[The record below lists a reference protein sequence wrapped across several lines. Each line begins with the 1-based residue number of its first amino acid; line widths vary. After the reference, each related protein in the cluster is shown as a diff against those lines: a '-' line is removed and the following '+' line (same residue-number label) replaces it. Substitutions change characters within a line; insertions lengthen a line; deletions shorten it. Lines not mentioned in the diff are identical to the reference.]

1 MLEEDQIDENAKNK
15 NLEFVK
21 IKFLYEELLQKYERV
36 SKKLLEFNEENK
48 TLNQIKK
55 EHLVILPKSKT
66 MWKMV
71 M

>member
-48 TLNQIKK
+48 TLN
-55 EHLVILPKSKT
+55 
-66 MWKMV
+66 
-71 M
+71 